1 MDLERRLTALESVVA
16 DLRRRLH
23 EHVPADGA
31 GSTEANA
38 RHPAEDTG
46 GTEANSR
53 SDPAAGAADAEP
65 NDPNIS
71 PAPTAGSGDPNTDR
85 HSAAVPWLVG
95 ESERDGSPGGTVA
108 YGGEVDLP
116 TGEHYQWEWHRP
128 TTAVLSLGW
137 DQVADRLDALG
148 SPVRLRILQ
157 AVLNGTQTTAG
168 LSEVLGLGT
177 GGQLHH
183 HLRSLSAAGW
193 LTSTARGHWTVPGP
207 RVIPLLTTILAT
219 GE

>member
-1 MDLERRLTALESVVA
+1 MDLEKRVSALESVVA

-23 EHVPADGA
+23 EQVPADDT
-31 GSTEANA
+31 GSAEANA
-38 RHPAEDTG
+38 RRHPAEDTG
-46 GTEANSR
+46 GAEANSR

-85 HSAAVPWLVG
+85 HSVAVPHD
-95 ESERDGSPGGTVA
+95 RSPGGTVA

-128 TTAVLSLGW
+128 TTAVLALDW
-137 DQVADRLDALG
+137 DQVAGRLDALG